1 MPDLDTILH
10 SAIERLASV
19 PDDGIGELKLS
30 RFRAPRIVPIGR
42 AWRLGSVLLTRDGKL
57 YRAGRTTRA
66 IEPKQFLANK
76 SNEAAERR
84 EEQLAAVRGG
94 FPVGDTVHFNVEVL
108 EPVFV
113 DGEWRIAWSAASG
126 AETVRLRRWLCRAA
140 GVTHRRRSS

>member
-108 EPVFV
+108 EPVLV
-113 DGEWRIAWSAASG
+113 DGEWMVAWSGSVG
-126 AETVRLRRWLCRAA
+126 SPVPLERFLDERIRLL
-140 GVTHRRRSS
+140 TSDPT

>member
-1 MPDLDTILH
+1 MAAKLFLSRRTLRWMPDLDTILH

-30 RFRAPRIVPIGR
+30 RFRAARIVPIGR

-76 SNEAAERR
+76 SN
-84 EEQLAAVRGG
+84 
-94 FPVGDTVHFNVEVL
+94 
-108 EPVFV
+108 
-113 DGEWRIAWSAASG
+113 
-126 AETVRLRRWLCRAA
+126 
-140 GVTHRRRSS
+140 

>member
-1 MPDLDTILH
+1 MSDLDTILR

-108 EPVFV
+108 EPVLV
-113 DGEWRIAWSAASG
+113 DGEWRIAWS
-126 AETVRLRRWLCRAA
+126 VAA
-140 GVTHRRRSS
+140 GTLAPLAGFLDERTRLSTRVPPAT